1 MILFLLCFGSL
12 IMVMLYYYEPLEK
25 CALWISGKSAY
36 WSVVLFFGTILYG
49 YFRQKRVNV
58 MKQFH
63 TQPSS
68 VNINTYTNVQP
79 NHYSRTRA
87 GTTSFTSTKNITNTT
102 NTTRNVSNLTKKII
116 ASNQG
121 WHCGHCHTQLDF
133 TYEIDHI
140 IPLFRGGSNESRNLI
155 ALCRNCHGKKTIMER
170 IKK

>member
-12 IMVMLYYYEPLEK
+12 IMVLLYYYEPLEK
-25 CALWISGKSAY
+25 CALWISSKSAY

-63 TQPSS
+63 TSRP
-68 VNINTYTNVQP
+68 ITNVLP
-79 NHYSRTRA
+79 PRKYHHVNARVNA
-87 GTTSFTSTKNITNTT
+87 TTV
-102 NTTRNVSNLTKKII
+102 RNVSNITKKIV

-140 IPLFRGGSNESRNLI
+140 IPLFRGGSNETRNLI

>member
-12 IMVMLYYYEPLEK
+12 IMVLLYYYEPLEK
-25 CALWISGKSAY
+25 CALWISSKSAY

-63 TQPSS
+63 TPSQPSTNS
-68 VNINTYTNVQP
+68 AHPQKYHRINA
-79 NHYSRTRA
+79 RA
-87 GTTSFTSTKNITNTT
+87 NITNV
-102 NTTRNVSNLTKKII
+102 RNVSNITKKIV

-140 IPLFRGGSNESRNLI
+140 IPLFRGGSNDTRNLI

>member
-1 MILFLLCFGSL
+1 MILFLLSFGSL

-63 TQPSS
+63 TPRA
-68 VNINTYTNVQP
+68 NTYTKVQP
-79 NHYSRTRA
+79 RNYNVLVTTT
-87 GTTSFTSTKNITNTT
+87 TTS
-102 NTTRNVSNLTKKII
+102 TRNVSNLTKKII

-140 IPLFRGGSNESRNLI
+140 IPLFRGGSNETRNLI

>member
-12 IMVMLYYYEPLEK
+12 IMVLLYYYEPLEK
-25 CALWISGKSAY
+25 WALWISGKSAY

-63 TQPSS
+63 TQPRP
-68 VNINTYTNVQP
+68 NTNVLHPQKYHHI
-79 NHYSRTRA
+79 NARA
-87 GTTSFTSTKNITNTT
+87 NKPITNV
-102 NTTRNVSNLTKKII
+102 RNVSNLTKKIV

-140 IPLFRGGSNESRNLI
+140 IPLFRGGTNDSRNLI

>member
-1 MILFLLCFGSL
+1 
-12 IMVMLYYYEPLEK
+12 
-25 CALWISGKSAY
+25 
-36 WSVVLFFGTILYG
+36 
-49 YFRQKRVNV
+49 
-58 MKQFH
+58 MKQFYK
-63 TQPSS
+63 PPPPS
-68 VNINTYTNVQP
+68 VNTNTYTKVQP
-79 NHYSRTRA
+79 HHYVGA
-87 GTTSFTSTKNITNTT
+87 KIGTNSSASTTNIT

-140 IPLFRGGSNESRNLI
+140 TPLFRGGSNESRNLI

>member
-1 MILFLLCFGSL
+1 
-12 IMVMLYYYEPLEK
+12 MVMLYYYEPLEK

-49 YFRQKRVNV
+49 YFRQRRVNV
-58 MKQFH
+58 MNQFH
-63 TQPSS
+63 TPRA
-68 VNINTYTNVQP
+68 NTNLLHPRKYQSHT
-79 NHYSRTRA
+79 H
-87 GTTSFTSTKNITNTT
+87 TNT
-102 NTTRNVSNLTKKII
+102 NKTTARNVSNVTKKIV

-140 IPLFRGGSNESRNLI
+140 TPLFRGGTNDTRNLI

>member
-1 MILFLLCFGSL
+1 
-12 IMVMLYYYEPLEK
+12 MVMLYYYKPLEK
-25 CALWISGKSAY
+25 CALWISSKSAY

-63 TQPSS
+63 THTNTNTKAQP
-68 VNINTYTNVQP
+68 P
-79 NHYSRTRA
+79 HYVRT
-87 GTTSFTSTKNITNTT
+87 GTTASTSTT

>member
-25 CALWISGKSAY
+25 CALWISSKSAY
-36 WSVVLFFGTILYG
+36 WSIVLFFGTILYG

-58 MKQFH
+58 MNQLKTPLHLQKYH
-63 TQPSS
+63 H
-68 VNINTYTNVQP
+68 INARTNTPATKTTTNV
-79 NHYSRTRA
+79 
-87 GTTSFTSTKNITNTT
+87 
-102 NTTRNVSNLTKKII
+102 RNVSNITKKIV

-140 IPLFRGGSNESRNLI
+140 IPLFRGGTNDTRNLI

>member
-12 IMVMLYYYEPLEK
+12 ILVMLYYYEPLEK
-25 CALWISGKSAY
+25 CALWISSKSAY

-58 MKQFH
+58 MNQLKTPH
-63 TQPSS
+63 ANNNLLHPRKYHH
-68 VNINTYTNVQP
+68 INA
-79 NHYSRTRA
+79 R
-87 GTTSFTSTKNITNTT
+87 TNTT
-102 NTTRNVSNLTKKII
+102 TVRNVSNLTKKIV

-140 IPLFRGGSNESRNLI
+140 IPLFRGGTNETRNLI